1 MTSLSEFAFTEEY
14 KRVARLGD
22 KLSEIDSLIDW
33 DAFRPILAGMYDN
46 KSEKG
51 GRPNID
57 EIVMFKLL
65 VLQNWHGLS
74 DPELERQVTD
84 RISFR
89 KFLGFPKTV
98 PDFSTVWYFRE
109 RLKDTGKDKEI
120 WRELQRQLDEMG
132 LKVKKG
138 VLQDA
143 TFITAD
149 SGHAKVDEPRGDDAK
164 TRRSK
169 DGTWVKKGGKSHFG
183 YKLHTKSD
191 TDFQLIRELET
202 TTASVHDSQVD
213 LSEPGEVSYRDRGYS
228 GAKSRGYDAA
238 MKKGA
243 RGHPIGIHDK
253 LRNKRI
259 SRKRAPVERPY
270 AVIKNVF
277 GSGHVRVTTVPR
289 VGVKMIFTSFC
300 FNLYQLRTLEK
311 QGVFSGS

>member
-22 KLSEIDSLIDW
+22 KLSELDSLINW
-33 DAFRPILAGMYDN
+33 KKFRPIVAGMYDN

-57 EIVMFKLL
+57 EIMMVKLL
-65 VLQNWHGLS
+65 VLQEWHGLS

-89 KFLGFPKTV
+89 KFLGFPETI
-98 PDFSTVWYFRE
+98 PDYSTVWLFRE
-109 RLKDTGKDKEI
+109 RLHETGKDKKI
-120 WRELQRQLDEMG
+120 WRELQRQLDAKG

-138 VLQDA
+138 VMQDA

-149 SGHAKVDEPRGDDAK
+149 PGHAKADEPRGDDSK

-169 DGTWVKKGGKSHFG
+169 DGTWVKKGNKSHFG

-191 TDFQLIRELET
+191 TDYQLIRELET
-202 TTASVHDSQVD
+202 TTASVHDSQID
-213 LSEPGEVSYRDRGYS
+213 LSEPDEVNYRDKGYS
-228 GAKSRGYDAA
+228 GAESKGYDAA

-243 RGHPIGIHDK
+243 RGHPIGIRDK

-259 SRKRAPVERPY
+259 SVKRAPVERPY

-289 VGVKMIFTSFC
+289 VGVKMMFASFC
-300 FNLYQLRTLEK
+300 FNLYQLRTLKK

>member
-1 MTSLSEFAFTEEY
+1 M
-14 KRVARLGD
+14 V
-22 KLSEIDSLIDW
+22 
-33 DAFRPILAGMYDN
+33 
-46 KSEKG
+46 
-51 GRPNID
+51 
-57 EIVMFKLL
+57 KLL
-65 VLQNWHGLS
+65 VLQEWHGLS

-89 KFLGFPKTV
+89 KFLGFPETI
-98 PDFSTVWYFRE
+98 PDYSTVWLFRE
-109 RLKDTGKDKEI
+109 KLHKTGKDKKI
-120 WRELQRQLDEMG
+120 WQELQRQLDAKG

-138 VLQDA
+138 VMQDA

-149 SGHAKVDEPRGDDAK
+149 PGHAKADEPRGDDSK

-169 DGTWVKKGGKSHFG
+169 DGTWTKKGNKSHFG

-191 TDFQLIRELET
+191 TDYQLIRELET
-202 TTASVHDSQVD
+202 TTASVHDSQID
-213 LSEPGEVSYRDRGYS
+213 LSQPGEVNYRDRGYS

-243 RGHPIGIHDK
+243 RGHPIDIRDK
-253 LRNKRI
+253 RRNKRI

-277 GSGHVRVTTVPR
+277 GSGHVKVTTVPR
-289 VGVKMIFTSFC
+289 VGVKMMFASFC
-300 FNLYQLRTLEK
+300 FNLYQLNTLRK

>member
-22 KLSEIDSLIDW
+22 KLSEIDSLINW
-33 DAFRPILAGMYDN
+33 KKFRPIVASMYDN
-46 KSEKG
+46 KSDKG

-57 EIVMFKLL
+57 IIVMVKLL
-65 VLQNWHGLS
+65 VLQEWHGLS

-89 KFLGFPKTV
+89 KFLGFPETI
-98 PDFSTVWYFRE
+98 PDYSTVWLFRE
-109 RLKDTGKDKEI
+109 RLHKTVKDKKI
-120 WRELQRQLDEMG
+120 WRELQRQLDAKG

-138 VLQDA
+138 VMQDA

-149 SGHAKVDEPRGDDAK
+149 PGHAKADEPRGDDSK

-169 DGTWVKKGGKSHFG
+169 DGTWTKKGDKSHFG
-183 YKLHTKSD
+183 YKLHTKMD
-191 TDFQLIRELET
+191 TDYQLIREQET
-202 TTASVHDSQVD
+202 TTASVHDSQID
-213 LSEPGEVSYRDRGYS
+213 LSEPDEVNYRDKGYS
-228 GAKSRGYDAA
+228 GAKSKGYDAA

-243 RGHPIGIHDK
+243 RGHPISIHDK

-289 VGVKMIFTSFC
+289 VGVKMMFTSFC
-300 FNLYQLRTLEK
+300 FNLYQLRTLKK

>member
-22 KLSEIDSLIDW
+22 KLSELDSLINW
-33 DAFRPILAGMYDN
+33 KKFRPIVASMYNN
-46 KSEKG
+46 KTDKG

-57 EIVMFKLL
+57 IVVMVKLL
-65 VLQNWHGLS
+65 VLQEWHGLS

-89 KFLGFPKTV
+89 KFLGFPETI
-98 PDFSTVWYFRE
+98 PDYSTVWLFRE
-109 RLKDTGKDKEI
+109 RLQETGKDKKI
-120 WRELQRQLDEMG
+120 WRELQRQLDAKG

-138 VLQDA
+138 VMQDA

-149 SGHAKVDEPRGDDAK
+149 PGHAKADEPRGDDSK

-169 DGTWVKKGGKSHFG
+169 DGTWTKKGNKSHFG

-191 TDFQLIRELET
+191 TDYQLIRELET
-202 TTASVHDSQVD
+202 TTASVHDSQID
-213 LSEPGEVSYRDRGYS
+213 LSEPGEVNYRDKGYS
-228 GAKSRGYDAA
+228 GAESKGYDAA

-243 RGHPIGIHDK
+243 RGHPIGIRDK
-253 LRNKRI
+253 LRNRRI
-259 SRKRAPVERPY
+259 SRIRAPVERPY

-289 VGVKMIFTSFC
+289 VGVKMMFASFG
-300 FNLYQLRTLEK
+300 FNLYQLRTLKK